1 MKVLNK
7 VMKLNLENPEFCN
20 MSSFFYFKEVRANLG
35 DFIKNYAHTDS
46 VALALLSHGNE
57 NGAIIGK
64 REKFELYTL

>member
-1 MKVLNK
+1 MI
-7 VMKLNLENPEFCN
+7 F
-20 MSSFFYFKEVRANLG
+20 SYFKEALTILG
-35 DFIKNYAHTDS
+35 EFIKNYAHTDS